1 MYKQCVVVVVVNC
14 NSLVSAKIIYIK
26 LKLRVTQLKKRL
38 VIVTVMFIQK
48 FVRKTCRTQ
57 YHQSDKHSGR
67 KQVGM
72 TRHTIRHSCYNIN
85 LYYFSALCNML
96 SIAIYQL
103 SFLVKFYQH
112 LFNPITKLSHLC
124 CFCCKITLSSAPSL
138 KPAINVVIRQSQW

>member
-57 YHQSDKHSGR
+57 YHQSDKYSSR

-72 TRHTIRHSCYNIN
+72 
-85 LYYFSALCNML
+85 
-96 SIAIYQL
+96 Q
-103 SFLVKFYQH
+103 
-112 LFNPITKLSHLC
+112 
-124 CFCCKITLSSAPSL
+124 
-138 KPAINVVIRQSQW
+138 